1 LDCKIGVEFFY
12 LHRYNYVKEFNM
24 KSLRLILSNPRYF
37 GPAWVFASLNIL
49 FGTWAIY
56 IPMVKEN
63 LAIDKSQL
71 GIAIFFL
78 SLGVFVVFPMAST
91 IVNRLGVGRATWYGV
106 ILVCITAL
114 LPLLAPNYYALMG
127 ALFLFGA
134 SHGFTDI
141 SMNTLVT
148 ELEKKDG
155 NKFMSA
161 SHGFFSLGGV
171 LAGLGSFLIGPLDN
185 PILHMAIAIGLV
197 FTVNFLYYKKYIN
210 VVAAPV
216 EKDGFSLKLFRPLL
230 LLGLISFV
238 SMGSEGAIVDWSGLY
253 LKEISMAPEALWG
266 AGFLGFQVTMTL
278 GRFLGDGISAKIG
291 SIKMVGIGVLV
302 VMTGYGLVLCTTT
315 YLVILGFALSGLG
328 FSVMVPEVFR
338 IGGNVKGVDSS
349 QGVSFIAGTG
359 YAGFLSAPPI
369 LGFIADSYSLVNCF
383 VVLLCC
389 ALLILGASFM
399 LHRRK
404 SVSSN

>member
-1 LDCKIGVEFFY
+1 
-12 LHRYNYVKEFNM
+12 M

-56 IPMVKEN
+56 IPTVKEN
-63 LAIDKSQL
+63 LGIDKSQL

-78 SLGVFVVFPMAST
+78 SLGVFVIFPVAST
-91 IVNRLGVGRATWYGV
+91 IINRLGVGRSTWYGV
-106 ILVCITAL
+106 ILSCIAAL
-114 LPLLAPNYYALMG
+114 LPLLAPSYYALMA

-134 SHGFTDI
+134 SNGFTDI

-148 ELEKKDG
+148 ELEKEDKK
-155 NKFMSA
+155 KFMSA

-185 PILHMAIAIGLV
+185 PPLHMGLAV
-197 FTVNFLYYKKYIN
+197 ALVLTVNVIFHRKYKD
-210 VVAAPV
+210 VVAAFV
-216 EKDGFSLKLFRPLL
+216 EKEPFSLKLFKPLL

-253 LKEISMAPEALWG
+253 LKEISEAPATLWG
-266 AGFLGFQVTMTL
+266 AGFLGFQITMTL
-278 GRFLGDGISAKIG
+278 GRFLGDGISSKIG
-291 SIKMVGIGVLV
+291 SIKMVTFASVLV
-302 VMTGYGLVLCTTT
+302 MAGYGLVLTTGT
-315 YLVILGFALSGLG
+315 FWAISGFALSGLG

-359 YAGFLSAPPI
+359 YAGFLCAPPI
-369 LGFIADSYSLVNCF
+369 LGFIADSSSLVTCF
-383 VVLLCC
+383 LVLLCC
-389 ALLILGASFM
+389 AFLILGATFV
-399 LHRRK
+399 LQRRRQQA
-404 SVSSN
+404 

>member
-1 LDCKIGVEFFY
+1 
-12 LHRYNYVKEFNM
+12 M

-56 IPMVKEN
+56 IPTVKEN
-63 LAIDKSQL
+63 LAIDNSQL

-91 IVNRLGVGRATWYGV
+91 IINRLGVGRATWYGV
-106 ILVCITAL
+106 LLICIAAF
-114 LPLLAPNYYALMG
+114 LPLLAPSYYALMG

-134 SHGFTDI
+134 SNGFTDI

-148 ELEKKDG
+148 ELEKEDKQ
-155 NKFMSA
+155 KFMSA

-185 PILHMAIAIGLV
+185 PILHMGIAIALV
-197 FTVNFLYYKKYIN
+197 FIVNLIFYRRYIG

-216 EKDGFSLKLFRPLL
+216 EKDTFSLKLFRPLL

-238 SMGSEGAIVDWSGLY
+238 AMGSEGAIVDWSGLY

-278 GRFLGDGISAKIG
+278 GRFLGDGISSKIG

-302 VMTGYGLVLCTTT
+302 VMAGYGLVLTTTT
-315 YLVILGFALSGLG
+315 YMAIMGFALSGLG
-328 FSVMVPEVFR
+328 FSVMIPEVFR
-338 IGGNVKGVDSS
+338 IGGNVKGIDSS

-369 LGFIADSYSLVNCF
+369 LGFIADSYSLVTCF
-383 VVLLCC
+383 LVLLCC
-389 ALLILGASFM
+389 ALLILGAAFI
-399 LHRRK
+399 LQRRK
-404 SVSSN
+404 AAA